1 MQLDFSKVR
10 IFSIKTEKFFLYYPF
25 LFLAL
30 IPFELLFSDAATM
43 ASTDQFLRRL
53 LVNVLFLDSTHV
65 FLTYFVLMRLPELKT
80 WAQDKKSLSSSWFYI
95 RLILIFGIL
104 LFYFNYSWPEKDVP
118 WELEIVTMIIAF
130 MPIQHSMYQIRGL
143 SLAYNAGVRSGL
155 YSQTSST
162 EAIRPSLEKIKLSEV
177 WEKAAFILFFAGII
191 GRRIL
196 QKRDNFITSSLT
208 PENLTLA
215 QWVMYA
221 LILAAGFAFVRSLL
235 ILGTREVGWSGKLIH
250 FSRLIAYPLMSVSF
264 IAANLISIFHGIDY
278 YLVVK
283 KMVNASQTTESERK
297 LNLRVVNFTLIASGL
312 LFTALSYWRYIYQ
325 NEPVIPS
332 TLLFLN
338 GFVAAISYLHYYLD
352 RIIFRMRDPDARKI
366 IAPLI
371 TAVPSV
377 RS

>member
-155 YSQTSST
+155 YSQTSSI

-191 GRRIL
+191 GKRIL

-215 QWVMYA
+215 QWAMYA